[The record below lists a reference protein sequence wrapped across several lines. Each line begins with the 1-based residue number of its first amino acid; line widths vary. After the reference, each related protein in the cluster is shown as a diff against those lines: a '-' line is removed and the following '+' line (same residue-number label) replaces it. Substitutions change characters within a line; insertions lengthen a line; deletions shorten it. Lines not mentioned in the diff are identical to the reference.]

1 MPVDDFFQEYGPIQR
16 RRGGAGNQLP
26 PESPEPPEPPEPRE
40 PTPRRSR
47 RRPRP
52 TRRRASPLRLF
63 FSLAILSGALLAA
76 LPYAFHLMYH
86 EQALPGI
93 SVQGLPLAGQ
103 SREVIQSALDSR
115 YAAFLDQPITLHYND
130 QRFTPTLA
138 DIGVHFAV
146 ADLTDQVI
154 ATGRQGDP
162 LDRARQLWALWQD
175 GYDLTPRLTVD
186 ENVLQH
192 YLLGVAAE
200 IEQAPEN
207 AALSLAEGKI
217 IGTPSTPGYQLL
229 IDESSK
235 DILAALRTLTPQDVA
250 LRTRRLEPSINDAAL
265 IAAQDRARRLLSSP
279 LLMRH
284 GEREWTWEPAR
295 IAEMVH
301 VNAGRN
307 NLAVNINPE
316 QLGRAVEDLAQF
328 VDTGSA
334 EPRLRFEAG
343 TLRIAEPGSPGWR
356 LEQEAAVQAISST
369 LQVEHSGP
377 GVRTLSLPVA
387 EVQPQITAENLGELG
402 IQELVGRGQSSFVGS
417 AQYRITNIKAGARRM
432 DGVLIAP
439 DEEFS
444 FNTQLGAVNAE
455 SGFVQGYAVI
465 GNRTQLEWG
474 GGVCQDST
482 TVFRAAFW
490 AGLPI
495 TERHAHPFYIS
506 WYDRFGLGEYGNGAG
521 LDAAIFTGV
530 NDLKFVNDT
539 GNWLLMQTVVDEVNQ
554 VLTVD
559 LYGTRPDR
567 TVSIE
572 GPFVSNVTPPPAAP
586 VFVDDPTR
594 PSGTSYQS
602 DVAREGRDIMIYR
615 IISEN
620 GVEVRRDEFLT
631 RFRAWPN
638 VIVRGT
644 G

>member
-16 RRGGAGNQLP
+16 RRGTAGHP
-26 PESPEPPEPPEPRE
+26 MPSEPSEPPEPLKPR
-40 PTPRRSR
+40 PQHRSR
-47 RRPRP
+47 RRSRF

-63 FSLAILSGALLAA
+63 FSLALFLVALLAA
-76 LPYAFHLMYH
+76 LPYAFHVLYY
-86 EQALPGI
+86 EQALPGV

-103 SREVIQSALDSR
+103 SREVIQSALDAR
-115 YAAFLDQPITLHYND
+115 YAEFLDQPITLHYND
-130 QRFTPTLA
+130 QRFRPALA
-138 DIGVHFAV
+138 EIGVRFAI
-146 ADLTDQVI
+146 ADLTDRVI

-162 LDRARQLWALWQD
+162 LSRAEQLWSLWRE
-175 GYDLTPRLTVD
+175 GYDLTPRLIVD
-186 ENVLQH
+186 EHVLQN
-192 YLLGVAAE
+192 YLLGIAAE

-217 IGTPSTPGYQLL
+217 IGTPSTPGFQLL

-235 DILAALRTLTPQDVA
+235 DVLAALRTLTPQDVV

-265 IAAQDRARRLLSSP
+265 IAAQDEARRLLSSP

-284 GEREWTWEPAR
+284 DEREWIWEPAR

-301 VNAGRN
+301 VHAGRSS
-307 NLAVNINPE
+307 LTVTINSD
-316 QLGRAVEDLAQF
+316 QLGRAVEDLAQL

-343 TLRIAEPGSPGWR
+343 ALRIAEPGRPGWR
-356 LEQEAAVQAISST
+356 LDQAATVQAISSA
-369 LQVEHSGP
+369 LHMDPSAAGM
-377 GVRTLSLPVA
+377 RALSLPVV
-387 EVQPQITAENLGELG
+387 EVQPQITAESLGELG
-402 IQELVGRGQSSFVGS
+402 IRELVGRGQSSFAGS

-444 FNTQLGAVNAE
+444 FNTQLGEVTAAY
-455 SGFVQGYAVI
+455 GFVQGYAVI

-539 GNWLLMQTVVDEVNQ
+539 GNWLLMQTVVDEANQ

-572 GPFVSNVTPPPAAP
+572 GPFVSNVTPPPPAP

-615 IISEN
+615 VISEN
-620 GVEVRRDEFLT
+620 GVEARRDEFLT

-638 VIVRGT
+638 VFVRGT